1 MRFLWNFF
9 INKVAGLQYIDKFTE
24 NKVFDKDIFQQTFAG
39 LQPTSLRRYEEL
51 VNVAISGFSR
61 HLEDILKKVEL
72 LCLRKTFL

>member
-1 MRFLWNFF
+1 MRFLCNFF
-9 INKVAGLQYIDKFTE
+9 INKVAGFQYIDKFTE

-39 LQPTSLRRYEEL
+39 LQPTSWRRYEEL

-61 HLEDILKKVEL
+61 HFEDILEKVEL